1 MERILVGLYSKMT
14 SLWSVIHVLNLA
26 KRMNVKISVLLVIEP
41 AAGSDNQ
48 RLQEKEESPIRTRL
62 EKLIMEGRAD
72 GVPIDYYLAYGS
84 YKNELIKF
92 IREKKISLL
101 VLDSPLPGPNGASEK
116 LPELLGEIKLRTH
129 CRIEVVHRKDVK
141 ESRKRS

>member
-1 MERILVGLYSKMT
+1 MT

-26 KRMNVKISVLLVIEP
+26 KRMTAQISVLLVIEP
-41 AAGSDNQ
+41 AVGSDDQ

-62 EKLIMEGRAD
+62 EKLIIEGRAD
-72 GVPIDYYLAYGS
+72 GIPIDYYLAHGS

-92 IREKKISLL
+92 IQEKKISLL
-101 VLDSPLPGPNGASEK
+101 VLDSPLPGSDGASEK

-129 CRIEVVHRKDVK
+129 CRIEVVHRKDVN
-141 ESRKRS
+141 ENGKRS